1 MNGNLSLIRLAP
13 YMGGEHKQNR
23 IEDDDQDNDQNTSQQ
38 DPTPVHL
45 QELGFHYH
53 TSCLIEL
60 V

>member
-1 MNGNLSLIRLAP
+1 
-13 YMGGEHKQNR
+13 MGGEHKQNR